1 MLTKDKLY
9 SRNDLESIGFEDCKE
24 KEVNDLIASLEST
37 VLTAATFKG
46 KHYLFS
52 SVGLEMLQ
60 YKFDYE
66 ALKNLVN
73 SVINYTQI
81 PFKYFEWNSLL
92 MLNVSISEDGF
103 QEFAVFKKDDL
114 SQKYYKFESY
124 TVSWITEERL
134 SVLLVEAD
142 NQLIH
147 QIKGMNESV
156 PLREWRGKPSH
167 VFTFEQFE
175 TFKKEY
181 SKFVST
187 Y

>member
-9 SRNDLESIGFEDCKE
+9 SRNDLESIGFENCKE
-24 KEVNDLIASLEST
+24 KEVIDLIASLES
-37 VLTAATFKG
+37 
-46 KHYLFS
+46 S

-60 YKFDYE
+60 FKFDYE

-92 MLNVSISEDGF
+92 MLNVSISEDGL
-103 QEFAVFKKDDL
+103 QEFAVFKKDEL

-134 SVLLVEAD
+134 SALLVEAD

-181 SKFVST
+181 SKYVST

>member
-1 MLTKDKLY
+1 MLTKNKLY

-24 KEVNDLIASLEST
+24 KEVTELIESLEDT
-37 VLTAATFKG
+37 GLTAITFKG

-52 SVGLEMLQ
+52 GEGLEMLQ
-60 YKFDYE
+60 FKFEYE
-66 ALKNLVN
+66 ALKSLVN
-73 SVINYTQI
+73 TVINYTQI

-92 MLNVSISEDGF
+92 LLNVSISEDGL
-103 QEFAVFKKDDL
+103 QEFAVFKKDEL

-124 TVSWITEERL
+124 TVSWMTEEQLR
-134 SVLLVEAD
+134 VLLAEAD
-142 NQLIH
+142 HKLIH

-167 VFTFEQFE
+167 VFTFDQFE
-175 TFKKEY
+175 TFKKEF